1 MPITPAVEEIS
12 PPACHKYAS
21 APQPEKA
28 NKAIRIEKA
37 YTHKCITRIKKY
49 KSSTNSPL
57 ILLITINYTL
67 NINKQKIF
75 RC

>member
-1 MPITPAVEEIS
+1 MHNS
-12 PPACHKYAS
+12 G
-21 APQPEKA
+21 
-28 NKAIRIEKA
+28 
-37 YTHKCITRIKKY
+37 KKY